1 MGKTVSIIGGG
12 LAGISAAVYLSENGY
27 DVKLFESTSKIGG
40 RVFSYYD
47 AETGLTLDNGQ
58 HILAGWYEN
67 TFELLEKM
75 NKTPNLYMSQNLHVF
90 FKEKNGNEL
99 EFIAK
104 GDDPFLSIAKGFMNY
119 PPLTY
124 KDKFK
129 LLRLRE
135 LIEIDFSYRL
145 KGKKLSW
152 LLDYLKQTDNLKKY
166 FWEPFAFAVFNA
178 PPEYIDA
185 ELFYNVLV
193 KAFEYPTALSL
204 VIPGE
209 TLSELFCI
217 PFVKYS
223 EGKVRLNLS
232 AKVEEIDL
240 KGNLV
245 NGLKMENGEYFTSD
259 YYISAVPFNNF
270 ERLFSADS
278 FAEHFGSFKELK
290 PASILSVFL
299 VPENMPEGFKNKYY
313 FGMTGIINGFSQW
326 VFFKDKYV
334 SVIISAPEYTV
345 SEFESMTK
353 EVVCNL
359 VEKEIRNY
367 FPEFKNIKFKKIKY
381 FREKRA
387 TFLPDTNITDSRI
400 ESDSTV
406 SNLFIAGDWTN
417 TGLPSTIEGAVTS
430 GRKCAELISGA

>member
-12 LAGISAAVYLSENGY
+12 LAGISAAVCLCESGY
-27 DVKLFESTSKIGG
+27 DVKLFDSTSKIGG
-40 RVFSYYD
+40 RVYSYYD
-47 AETGLTLDNGQ
+47 AETGLTFDNGQ

-75 NKTPNLYMSQNLHVF
+75 NKTPDLNMSQNLHVF

-99 EFIAK
+99 EFFAK
-104 GDDPFLSIAKGFMNY
+104 GDEPFLSIAKGFMNY

-135 LIEIDFSYRL
+135 MIEIDFSERL
-145 KGKKLSW
+145 KGNKLSW

-178 PPEYIDA
+178 PPEFIDA

-193 KAFEYPTALSL
+193 KAFEYPTAFSL
-204 VIPGE
+204 VVPGE
-209 TLSELFCI
+209 SLSELFSV

-223 EGKVRLNLS
+223 EGKIGVNLS
-232 AKVEEIDL
+232 SKVEQIDI
-240 KGNLV
+240 KDNQV
-245 NGLKMENGEYFTSD
+245 IGLKMENGDYVKSD
-259 YYISAVPFNNF
+259 YYVSAVPFNNF
-270 ERLFSADS
+270 ERLFTSES
-278 FAEHFGSFKELK
+278 FNQHFGNIIELK
-290 PASILSVFL
+290 SASILSVFL
-299 VPENMPEGFKNKYY
+299 VPEQMPDDFRNKYY
-313 FGMTGIINGFSQW
+313 FGMVGIIDGFSQW
-326 VFFKDKYV
+326 VFFKDKYI

-345 SEFESMTK
+345 AEFEGLTK
-353 EVVCNL
+353 EVVCKM
-359 VEKEIRNY
+359 VEKEIRNC

-387 TFLPDTNITDSRI
+387 TFLPETNNPDSRI
-400 ESDSTV
+400 NSVCSV
-406 SNLFIAGDWTN
+406 NNLFIAGDWTN
-417 TGLPSTIEGAVTS
+417 TGLPSTIEGAVSS
-430 GRKCAELISGA
+430 GRKCAELISGL

>member
-12 LAGISAAVYLSENGY
+12 LAGISAAVYLRESGY
-27 DVKLFESTSKIGG
+27 DVRLFESTSKIGG
-40 RVFSYYD
+40 RTFSYYD

-75 NKTPNLYMSQNLHVF
+75 NKTPDLNMSQNLHVF

-99 EFIAK
+99 EFFAK
-104 GDDPFLSIAKGFMNY
+104 GDEPFLSIAKGFMNY

-135 LIEIDFSYRL
+135 MIEIDFSERL

-193 KAFEYPTALSL
+193 KAFEYPTAFSL
-204 VIPGE
+204 VVPGE
-209 TLSELFCI
+209 SLSELFCV

-223 EGKVRLNLS
+223 EGKIGLNLS
-232 AKVEEIDL
+232 SKVEQIEIEANQV
-240 KGNLV
+240 K
-245 NGLKMENGEYFTSD
+245 GLKMENGDYITSD
-259 YYISAVPFNNF
+259 YYVSAVPFYNF
-270 ERLFSADS
+270 ERLFTEDS
-278 FAEHFGSFKELK
+278 FTAHFGNYKELK

-299 VPENMPEGFKNKYY
+299 VPEKMPDGFNNKYY
-313 FGMTGIINGFSQW
+313 FGMAGIIDGFSQW
-326 VFFKDKYV
+326 VFFKDEYV
-334 SVIISAPEYTV
+334 SVIVSAPEYTIA
-345 SEFESMTK
+345 EYEGMTK
-353 EVVCNL
+353 ETVCEM

-367 FPEFKNIKFKKIKY
+367 FPEFKNIKFKKIK
-381 FREKRA
+381 
-387 TFLPDTNITDSRI
+387 
-400 ESDSTV
+400 
-406 SNLFIAGDWTN
+406 
-417 TGLPSTIEGAVTS
+417 
-430 GRKCAELISGA
+430 